1 MKKILMSFCGALAL
15 VLLAAAS
22 VAAQGLG
29 RLDGQILDPQGNP
42 YPDVTVV
49 IKNPDTGQTLDGEDG
64 QSRQIYRAWDCAPRF
79 TT

>member
-1 MKKILMSFCGALAL
+1 MKKILMSFWGALAL

-29 RLDGQILDPQGNP
+29 RLDGQILDTQGNP

-49 IKNPDTGQTLDGEDG
+49 IKNPDTGQTHLECVLPLRDLPPCY
-64 QSRQIYRAWDCAPRF
+64 QRKPV
-79 TT
+79 